1 MLNKTGVM
9 ESVDEIISIG
19 HTSVELIV
27 TIDYEASDDVITEH
41 TRKYHKW
48 HLEPIRKII

>member
-1 MLNKTGVM
+1 MTSG
-9 ESVDEIISIG
+9 DEIICVG

-41 TRKYHKW
+41 IRKYYKW
-48 HLEPIRKII
+48 H